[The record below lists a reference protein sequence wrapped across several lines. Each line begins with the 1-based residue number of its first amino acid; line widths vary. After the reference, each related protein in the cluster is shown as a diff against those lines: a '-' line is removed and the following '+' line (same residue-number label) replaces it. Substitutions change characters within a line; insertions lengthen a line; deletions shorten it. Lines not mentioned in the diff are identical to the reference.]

1 MGGTVLMFAG
11 AAIYYKTR
19 LQPTI
24 AQSLTEAEFVNMA
37 DAGKAALYM
46 RWILE
51 ELQIFQHQP
60 TKILADNTGAIKLAN
75 AQKPTQRTRHV
86 ELKHMVI
93 LQWCDD
99 KLLSFLETKS
109 ESNYSDS
116 LSKATERTMFNQHC
130 DIFMG
135 RRKPAYAA
143 LNNTVPSDNT
153 LSSSTNETNIIHYF
167 SGFTCKNLHINQ
179 LINNPMYYLLNEQ
192 QYE

>member
-1 MGGTVLMFAG
+1 
-11 AAIYYKTR
+11 
-19 LQPTI
+19 
-24 AQSLTEAEFVNMA
+24 
-37 DAGKAALYM
+37 
-46 RWILE
+46 
-51 ELQIFQHQP
+51 
-60 TKILADNTGAIKLAN
+60 
-75 AQKPTQRTRHV
+75 
-86 ELKHMVI
+86 MVI

-99 KLLSFLETKS
+99 ELLSFLETKS

-167 SGFTCKNLHINQ
+167 SGSTCKNLHINQ